1 MAAASSQFFRINLG
15 SLEDSTFQRL
25 DEWCRT
31 HFAAHSLS
39 RGPAGEVLLYASSLS
54 SKNKKSIGMTM
65 RTLFN
70 NWSAPLELRDG
81 WLEMITQTDYET
93 GAGAS
98 EAAGAKGKPPHPM
111 VVHTPVLEAPSVP
124 TKFEGNVMARLSE
137 GFDMRAEDMLRR
149 LQISCA

>member
-39 RGPAGEVLLYASSLS
+39 RGPAGEVLLYASSPS
-54 SKNKKSIGMTM
+54 SKSKKSIGMTM
-65 RTLFN
+65 RALFK
-70 NWSAPLELRDG
+70 NWSTPLELRDG

-98 EAAGAKGKPPHPM
+98 EAAGAKEPPM
-111 VVHTPVLEAPSVP
+111 VVHTPVLEATLVPSR
-124 TKFEGNVMARLSE
+124 FESNVITRLSE
-137 GFDMRAEDMLRR
+137 GFDMRAREMLRR
-149 LQISCA
+149 LQTISCA